1 MSKLETNIIAPSTG
15 TTITLGESGDTV
27 ALGSGATQTGFGGTN
42 TPAFHATLSAA
53 QTISNNIT
61 TKIQFEIERFDS
73 DSCYDNATNYRFTP
87 TTAGKYYIYLGVSG
101 TTGDQQQFTIDIYK
115 NGSRL
120 NFHRAR
126 GSGTSNMSA
135 FTAGIIDFNG
145 STDYVEGFV
154 THEFGSNSNL
164 LGGAGIDYTF
174 FGGYKII
181 E

>member
-27 ALGSGATQTGFGGTN
+27 ALGSGATQTGFGGAN
-42 TPAFHATLSAA
+42 TPAFHVRLSTEP
-53 QTISNNIT
+53 TISNNVT
-61 TKIQFEIERFDS
+61 TKVQFNTEIFDS

-164 LGGAGIDYTF
+164 LGAAGIDYTF